1 MPFGHR
7 TNRVRC
13 SLRLTLMLLD
23 ARRGMSELDLGLIQM
38 LEANR
43 LRYQVRHSSD
53 FGICQSSAVT
63 CRFLPL
69 HVNQSVCIQL
79 VLTKVDSVPM
89 HHLQVRTAP
98 AASWHACFRPKPPTV
113 ASTGCSSVP
122 IGYTPVATGL

>member
-1 MPFGHR
+1 
-7 TNRVRC
+7 
-13 SLRLTLMLLD
+13 
-23 ARRGMSELDLGLIQM
+23 MSELDLGLMQM

-69 HVNQSVCIQL
+69 HVNQSVCTQL

-98 AASWHACFRPKPPTV
+98 AASWHACFRPINRPLLPP
-113 ASTGCSSVP
+113 
-122 IGYTPVATGL
+122 PVAAAFQSAIHRLRLGYSRVATAL